1 MPAEVAATLF
11 RRGVRQGQLRQLRQ
25 LPEDIPH
32 GGLLGAAGAGA
43 GDDTAG
49 EREVQSRAYRGY
61 PARQRDGGGVE
72 LQAQGAGEL
81 RRGVGCGRGGAAG
94 DRAAGNAER
103 VPEQGYR
110 ELRRPED
117 YRRRA
122 QVHEARRAF

>member
-1 MPAEVAATLF
+1 MPAEVAAALF

-25 LPEDIPH
+25 LPEDLSH

-49 EREVQSRAYRGY
+49 EREVQGGAYRGY

-94 DRAAGNAER
+94 DSASGNAEW
-103 VPEQGYR
+103 VSEQGYR

-117 YRRRA
+117 YC
-122 QVHEARRAF
+122 